1 MSGQSGR
8 GARELV
14 GAAVP
19 IPDELVET
27 IAQRA
32 AAIVL
37 ERMPATGEPVWL
49 TLEQA
54 AERLGCTPDAVR
66 MGANRGRFMSRY
78 IGRRRYVSRASV
90 DGERKEVR
98 Q

>member
-1 MSGQSGR
+1 MTGFAFS
-8 GARELV
+8 
-14 GAAVP
+14 
-19 IPDELVET
+19 IPDDLVET

-37 ERMPATGEPVWL
+37 ERSVAAEPDWL

-54 AERLGCTPDAVR
+54 GERLGCSADAVR
-66 MGANRGRFMSRY
+66 MAANRGRYESRH

-90 DGERKEVR
+90 DGVA
-98 Q
+98 